1 MKNKN
6 LFLIAVL
13 MMFGFTAMSQT
24 ETEGISFGLRG
35 GVNFQNINGKDA
47 TGDKLEL
54 DMKTGFNAGVVVEIP
69 VAPEFYFQSGLLYTT
84 KGAKAPEGFLGAGTT
99 GEYKLSYIEL
109 PLNFLYKP
117 LLGTG
122 HLLLGF
128 GPYVAYGLGGKAKF
142 DSPLG
147 SLEQDIVFENEY
159 TSASNDHYGAS
170 FKRMDYGANLF
181 FGYELSNGISLQL
194 NTQFGLA
201 KINAD
206 NTTHPEDDTSF
217 KNTGFGLSVGYM
229 F

>member
-6 LFLIAVL
+6 LFLIAILV
-13 MMFGFTAMSQT
+13 MFGFSAMSQ

-54 DMKTGFNAGVVVEIP
+54 DMLVGFNAGVVVQIP

-84 KGAKAPEGFLGAGTT
+84 KGTKAPEGFLAPGTT
-99 GEYKLSYIEL
+99 GEYNLSYLEL

-117 LLGTG
+117 LLGQG

-128 GPYVAYGLGGKAKF
+128 GPYVAYGLGGKAKL
-142 DSPLG
+142 DSPIG
-147 SLEQDIVFENEY
+147 SEERDIEFADEY
-159 TSASNDHYGAS
+159 SDVLPYGQY
-170 FKRMDYGANLF
+170 FKRLDFGANLF
-181 FGYELSNGISLQL
+181 FGYELSNGLSVQL

-201 KINAD
+201 EINSK
-206 NTTHPEDDTSF
+206 NTNPLYSNSEASF
-217 KNTGFGLSVGYM
+217 KNTGFGLSLGYM